1 MKLLNKKRKFREL
14 SDMERFEG
22 PTDIFGMAVH
32 YSIASNMETS
42 PDYQEFINNLDM
54 NLKLELDYYP
64 LMIKFQK
71 DSFEVTREIEEPDIV
86 MKIKTQDLLSLL
98 DKKVGMLRLFFTRR
112 LKLNFKGLL
121 KILTVYKIF
130 SKMVG

>member
-1 MKLLNKKRKFREL
+1 M
-14 SDMERFEG
+14 
-22 PTDIFGMAVH
+22 
-32 YSIASNMETS
+32 
-42 PDYQEFINNLDM
+42 
-54 NLKLELDYYP
+54 KLELDYYP

-71 DSFEVTREIEEPDIV
+71 DSFEVTREIEEPDVI